1 MEQESKMLRRFEIL
15 YVGLAI
21 GGIGI
26 AIYQTW
32 EYLTQNFSSC
42 TVQNSI
48 LSCGGVA
55 SWAALHPLSVGPVTI
70 PYWSTGLVWFPLAI
84 VAGLLAFR
92 YELESVLMLFLMIGN
107 LFTVYLWYLELGVI
121 HLICPVCVSLYV
133 VNYALTGV
141 VLWAIILQRS

>member
-1 MEQESKMLRRFEIL
+1 
-15 YVGLAI
+15 
-21 GGIGI
+21 
-26 AIYQTW
+26 
-32 EYLTQNFSSC
+32 
-42 TVQNSI
+42 
-48 LSCGGVA
+48 
-55 SWAALHPLSVGPVTI
+55 
-70 PYWSTGLVWFPLAI
+70 
-84 VAGLLAFR
+84 LLAFR